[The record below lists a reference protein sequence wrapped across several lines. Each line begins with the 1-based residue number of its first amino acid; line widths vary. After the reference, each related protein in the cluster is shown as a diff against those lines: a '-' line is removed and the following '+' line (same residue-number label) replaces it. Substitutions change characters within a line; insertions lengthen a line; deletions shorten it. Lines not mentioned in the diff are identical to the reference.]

1 MNDLY
6 PLKFIPIYK
15 EKIWGGQK
23 INTIL
28 NKDFSPM
35 INCGESW
42 EISGLEDNV
51 SVVSNGFL
59 KGNSLNEL
67 IEVYMGDL
75 VGDKVYEKF
84 GNEFPL
90 LIKFIDAND
99 FLSVQVHPDDKLAL
113 KRHNSYGKTE
123 MWYVVQADKNAQ
135 IICGFKGKIDK
146 EAYQK
151 NLDNHTLKKIL
162 NYEDVRA
169 GDVFYV
175 PAGRI
180 HAIGPGIL
188 LAEIQQSSDITYRVY
203 DWDRI
208 DDKGKYR
215 ELHTPLALESID
227 FNHCSNYKTE
237 YERKINQTIS
247 LANCPYFSTNIIEL
261 DKKVE
266 KEFYHIDSFIIYMCI
281 EGDIQLSFQN
291 NRIDLYRGETIMIPA
306 EIKNFSFKP
315 LNKAKLL
322 EVFIT

>member
-6 PLKFIPIYK
+6 PLKFDPIFK

-35 INCGESW
+35 RNCGESW
-42 EISGLEDNV
+42 EISGLEENV

-113 KRHNSYGKTE
+113 KRHHSFGKTE

-135 IICGFKGKIDK
+135 LISGFKGKVDK
-146 EAYQK
+146 EVYEK
-151 NLDNHTLKKIL
+151 NMDNHTLKQIL
-162 NYEDVRA
+162 NYEEAKA
-169 GDVFYV
+169 GDVFFV

-188 LAEIQQSSDITYRVY
+188 LAEIQQSSDITYRVF
-203 DWDRI
+203 DWDRV
-208 DDKGKYR
+208 DDNGKAR

-227 FNHCSNYKTE
+227 FNHYSNYKTD
-237 YERKINQTIS
+237 YERRVNQTVTLIKS
-247 LANCPYFSTNIIEL
+247 PYFTTNIIEL

-266 KEFYHIDSFIIYMCI
+266 KEFYHIDSFVIYMCI
-281 EGDIQLSFQN
+281 EGGIQLTFQN
-291 NRIDLYRGETIMIPA
+291 NKIELFKGETIMIPA

-315 LNKAKLL
+315 LNEAKLL
-322 EVFIT
+322 EVFIS